1 MEGNKMSNNNYQ
13 KNNYDKN
20 FSLFY
25 NKYLTAQAKKYGN
38 FIMSLLNENELQK
51 GKILD
56 IMCGTGNLLVQF
68 ERKGWETYG
77 VDISESMLEVAKTN
91 LSRTKLIQSDIVKFN
106 SKDNYQVVVAT
117 ADALNHLKTD
127 NDINEVFKTVF
138 SLLSNDGYF
147 IFDMNTPIGI
157 KSNNYYISSSDEDGI
172 CIREGFVDEI
182 HGVGFT
188 RFYGAFKIEDN
199 TPYLRFDSTIYNYFH
214 SIEGLEKKLL
224 EIGFKT
230 VEIRDGYSDL
240 LWDSNSTER
249 VLFICTK

>member
-1 MEGNKMSNNNYQ
+1 MNNNNYQ
-13 KNNYDKN
+13 KKNYDKN

-25 NKYLTAQAKKYGN
+25 NKYLTGQAKKYGN
-38 FIMSLLNENELQK
+38 FIMCFLNRNGLQT
-51 GKILD
+51 GRILD

-68 ERKGWETYG
+68 EDKGWETNG

-91 LSRTKLIQSDIVKFN
+91 LSKTKLIQSDIVEFN
-106 SKDNYQVVVAT
+106 SKDDYQVVVAT
-117 ADALNHLKTD
+117 ADALNHLKID
-127 NDINEVFKTVF
+127 KDIYEVFKTVF
-138 SLLSNDGYF
+138 SLLSNSGYF

-157 KSNNYYISSSDEDGI
+157 KNNNYFISSSDDDGI
-172 CIREGFVDEI
+172 SIREGFVDEI

-188 RFYGAFKIEDN
+188 RFHGAFKIDKN

-214 SIEGLEKKLL
+214 NIEELEKKLF

-230 VEIRDGYSDL
+230 VEIRDGYSEL

-249 VLFICTK
+249 VLFICKK